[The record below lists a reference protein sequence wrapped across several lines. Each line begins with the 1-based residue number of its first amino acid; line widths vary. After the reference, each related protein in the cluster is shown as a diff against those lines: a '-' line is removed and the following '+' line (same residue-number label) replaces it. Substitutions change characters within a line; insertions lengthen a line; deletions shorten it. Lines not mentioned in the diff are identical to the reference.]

1 MYGQGNIIRD
11 RPSRREGL
19 DPEVGIVG
27 FGAYL
32 DPKVELWPFV

>member
-11 RPSRREGL
+11 PSRREGL